1 MYKKELTGM
10 RFIFVSQVLRLITE
24 VFVVS
29 SFIFNYVSGAT
40 IETILQDVAGN
51 IKSFMIIMALDS
63 MMFFFSLVSTII
75 YAIGIIMLSR
85 YERNFMPAI
94 FTLFIGY
101 ATAFV
106 TYLPIGDML
115 SDVIP
120 VFSDVMLMVTTLTV
134 MEGIMRIAYR
144 INDEKLYSFG
154 DLLVKISAAGY
165 VVNMLCSICTLIF
178 SSTYNSYDT
187 VATVFSA
194 ASIIIELAI
203 YIMFFIL
210 ILRTMKSLKT
220 YINNTQSISSEPEA
234 VGSDET
240 AAETASA

>member
-1 MYKKELTGM
+1 
-10 RFIFVSQVLRLITE
+10 
-24 VFVVS
+24 
-29 SFIFNYVSGAT
+29 
-40 IETILQDVAGN
+40 
-51 IKSFMIIMALDS
+51 MIIMALDS

-115 SDVIP
+115 SDVIL

-210 ILRTMKSLKT
+210 VLRTLRSLKN
-220 YINNTQSISSEPEA
+220 YIKITELTPSSPEE
-234 VGSDET
+234 VGIET
-240 AAETASA
+240 VSA